1 MEKVTHRKPKNFN
14 IHYLEKSIFNKSD
27 IKHRKFIN
35 TVSEASESAN
45 TTII

>member
-1 MEKVTHRKPKNFN
+1 MEKVTHRKPKKLQ
-14 IHYLEKSIFNKSD
+14 YTLPVKKYFNKSD
-27 IKHRKFIN
+27 IKHRKCIN